1 MGAPARDGRVA
12 VVTGGASG
20 IGRATCVR
28 LTADGYRVAAIDVS
42 DGGTDGTELTI
53 RADVGDPGDVERAFG
68 EVLRTLGRLDLLV
81 NNAAITASEP
91 ATICHPTPADD

>member
-1 MGAPARDGRVA
+1 MGEPAHDGRVA

-42 DGGTDGTELTI
+42 DGDTDGTDLAI

-68 EVLRTLGRLDLLV
+68 QVLSTLGRVDLLV
-81 NNAAITASEP
+81 NNAGITGS
-91 ATICHPTPADD
+91 